1 MVEAFLLP
9 LFLTLDF
16 IDKELVRLDHIC
28 GAFRPTF
35 VLIVYQSPGTKNSK
49 TSTQFCGT
57 PSVKPI
63 CVETRY
69 IIRLHHNQYPNLHTS
84 TVVNQPI
91 VTFCVNLLIICLFI
105 QLCKGEDTLIL
116 KY

>member
-1 MVEAFLLP
+1 MIP
-9 LFLTLDF
+9 
-16 IDKELVRLDHIC
+16 HIC

-69 IIRLHHNQYPNLHTS
+69 IIRLHITINTLTLT
-84 TVVNQPI
+84 TVRINVRLVNQPI

-105 QLCKGEDTLIL
+105 QLCKWEDTLIL